1 MSAFAELFKKADNF
15 TVTDIHVTR
24 KTHHHGIVNQ
34 EGTGYQEFVLS
45 REVSINLTDNRGMI
59 VNLNAEFYE
68 SCDNLDFGLVNRYNY
83 DFSNGNGD
91 VRLRLSAQSDEPMWL
106 ILTESDLADDDVTQY
121 LMGAETL
128 KPDYAI
134 VFASNLLDDLVKNES
149 EYTQIKNAFWASF
162 R

>member
-24 KTHHHGIVNQ
+24 KTHHHGIVHQ

-83 DFSNGNGD
+83 NGD

-121 LMGAETL
+121 LMDAETL